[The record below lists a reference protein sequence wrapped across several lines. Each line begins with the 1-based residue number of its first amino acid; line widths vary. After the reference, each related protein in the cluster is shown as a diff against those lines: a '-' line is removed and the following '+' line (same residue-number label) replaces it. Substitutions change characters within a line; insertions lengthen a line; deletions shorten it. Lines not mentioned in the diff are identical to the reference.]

1 MSEPPR
7 RIAVTGASGYIAGL
21 LIERLV
27 GLQSVERVLATDIR
41 PSRVGQLP
49 KVEFL
54 RQDVGDPFPDLFVG
68 RELDAVVHLAY
79 ILNPGH
85 KRLKAR
91 RVNVQGTVNLL
102 EACARGGVG
111 HILYLSSTSV
121 YGAYPDNPELLSE
134 DAPVRPLKG
143 FQYSEDKAEA
153 EGLLAQFAALHQG
166 VTVTVLRACPVLGPH
181 ADNFISRAFLR
192 SILVAVNGYD
202 PPMQF
207 LHEDDLVENLLWCI
221 TERPAGTY
229 NLAGDGT
236 VRWSEMAGMLGRRLL
251 SMPAPVLYALAA
263 LGWRLRLQ
271 SESPACGINFIR
283 YRWTADTEKA
293 KRELGAGFRYTS
305 RQAWEAFARATETA
319 ALSQRH

>member
-7 RIAVTGASGYIAGL
+7 RVGVTGAAGYIAGR

-27 GLQSVERVLATDIR
+27 GLDSVERILATDIR
-41 PSRVGQLP
+41 PSSVSQSP

-54 RQDVGDPFPDLFVG
+54 RQDVGEPFPDLFVG

-85 KRLKAR
+85 DRRAAR
-91 RVNVQGTVNLL
+91 RVNVQGTANLL
-102 EACARGGVG
+102 EACARAGVG
-111 HILYLSSTSV
+111 HVMYLSSTSV
-121 YGAYPDNPELLSE
+121 YGAHPDNPEFLSE

-153 EGLLAQFAALHQG
+153 EGLLERFAAGEPG
-166 VTVTVLRACPVLGPH
+166 VTVTVLRACPVLGLH
-181 ADNFISRAFLR
+181 ADNFISRAFSR

-207 LHEDDLVENLLWCI
+207 LHEDDLVEIMLRCMA
-221 TERPAGTY
+221 ERPAGTF

-236 VRWSEMAGMLGRRLL
+236 VRWSEMAGILGRRVLT
-251 SMPAPVLYALAA
+251 MPAPVLYPLAA
-263 LGWRLRLQ
+263 LGWHLRLQ
-271 SESPACGINFIR
+271 SESPARGIDFIR
-283 YRWTADTEKA
+283 YRWTADTQKA
-293 KRELGAGFRYTS
+293 RRELGVAFRYTS
-305 RQAWEAFARATETA
+305 HQALEAFARGTKTA
-319 ALSQRH
+319 ASNQRH

>member
-1 MSEPPR
+1 MSEAPR
-7 RIAVTGASGYIAGL
+7 RIAVTGGAGYIAGR

-27 GLQSVERVLATDIR
+27 GLESVEHVLATDIR
-41 PSRVGQLP
+41 PSSVKQSP

-54 RQDVGDPFPDLFVG
+54 QQDVGDPFPDLFVG
-68 RELDAVVHLAY
+68 RKLDAVVHLAY
-79 ILNPGH
+79 VLNPGH
-85 KRLKAR
+85 NRWTAR
-91 RVNVQGTVNLL
+91 RVNVQGTVTLL
-102 EACARGGVG
+102 EACARARIG

-121 YGAYPDNPELLSE
+121 YGAHPDNPEFLSE
-134 DAPVRPLKG
+134 DAPVRPLEG
-143 FQYSEDKAEA
+143 FQYGEDKAEV
-153 EGLLAQFAALHQG
+153 EGLLEQFAARDPS

-181 ADNFISRAFLR
+181 ADNFISRAFSR

-207 LHEDDLVENLLWCI
+207 LHEDDLVEIILRCMA
-221 TERPAGTY
+221 ERLAGTY

-236 VRWSEMAGMLGRRLL
+236 VNWSDMAGLLGRRLL

-263 LGWRLRLQ
+263 LGWHLRLQ

-293 KRELGAGFRYTS
+293 KRELGVGFRYTS
-305 RQAWEAFARATETA
+305 RQALEAFAHLTDTA
-319 ALSQRH
+319 VSSQRH